1 MTREELVNLL
11 EEEYW
16 SNEEVK
22 VEDLAKLIKSKD
34 MTETVVKHIK
44 PYVDEDIDLMRV
56 SSDILTDTV
65 KDEEMHLTTIT
76 FGEPLVED
84 VFKIADKISV
94 GASVTFKEGNK
105 ESLAEARIYLESI
118 AAAIH
123 RALEEMDK

>member
-1 MTREELVNLL
+1 MTREQLVNLL

-44 PYVDEDIDLMRV
+44 PYVDEDIDIMRV